1 MLFVGKW
8 MDLETEKVSQ
18 AEKDTSYDIAYMWN
32 IFKNGANKL
41 TYKTELSH
49 RYRKQ
54 TYCYQ
59 GGGRMEG

>member
-1 MLFVGKW
+1 MPFVAKW

-18 AEKDTSYDIAYMWN
+18 AEKDASYDIAYMWN